1 MTAANKDTQPKF
13 DGLDDAR
20 TLPGSDNL
28 LYKSITK
35 TRSGHVLELNDNKG
49 AESITLQHRTG
60 AMMQLQP
67 DGSVRFVSQ
76 NGMMG
81 FEINGQGYVKVSGAY
96 DVIADGD
103 FSVRAKSGNMH
114 FTGDLQLTVDGT
126 YSVSAKNM
134 TQTIGKKFEMTAE
147 DINITSTYN
156 SAFIAGLQQWLGSGA
171 GGTVIDSKQIIN
183 ITAKHS
189 IYESALSGSIFRDA
203 KKRITDYAERIDH
216 N

>member
-1 MTAANKDTQPKF
+1 MVDANKDTQPKF

-20 TLPGSDNL
+20 ILPGSDNL

-76 NGMMG
+76 NGKMG

-96 DVIADGD
+96 DIIADGD
-103 FSVRAKSGNMH
+103 YSVRAKNGNMH
-114 FTGDLQLTVDGT
+114 FTGDLKVTVDGT

-134 TQTIGKKFEMTAE
+134 TETIAEKYEITAQ
-147 DINITSTYN
+147 NYTLTSVDN
-156 SAFIAGLQQWLGSGA
+156 SAFIAGGYQYIGSGSDGTRIFTAGDMTHQSTGNTVRRA
-171 GGTVIDSKQIIN
+171 GGN
-183 ITAKHS
+183 ISDTA
-189 IYESALSGSIFRDA
+189 
-203 KKRITDYAERIDH
+203 TRIDH